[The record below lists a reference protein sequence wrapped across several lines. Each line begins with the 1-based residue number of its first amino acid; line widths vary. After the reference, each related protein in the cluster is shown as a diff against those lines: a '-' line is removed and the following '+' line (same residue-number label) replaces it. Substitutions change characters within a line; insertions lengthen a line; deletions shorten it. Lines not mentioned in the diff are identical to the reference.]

1 MPEFQIGHIGL
12 NITDLD
18 RSIRFYQ
25 QLFGFDVLGKSDK
38 EKEKY
43 AFLGLS
49 GNVTLTLWEQS
60 SKTFQ
65 SKEAGLHHLAFGVSS
80 IEQLKNFERRLKEN
94 NVSLIYPG
102 IVAHIKNSDGA
113 ALYFHDPDGIRLE
126 VFSPEGGKAYPS
138 PNGDAPACGFF

>member
-1 MPEFQIGHIGL
+1 MSEFQTGHVGL
-12 NITDLD
+12 NVTNLN

-25 QLFGFDVLGKSDK
+25 QLFGFEVLGKSEK

-60 SKTFQ
+60 NQGFQ
-65 SKEAGLHHLAFGVSS
+65 PKEAGLHHLAFGVSS
-80 IEQLKNFERRLKEN
+80 IDQLKNVERRLKEN
-94 NVSLIYPG
+94 GVSLIYPG
-102 IVAHIKNSDGA
+102 IVAHATNSDGA

-126 VFSPEGGKAYPS
+126 VFTGEGGKAYAS